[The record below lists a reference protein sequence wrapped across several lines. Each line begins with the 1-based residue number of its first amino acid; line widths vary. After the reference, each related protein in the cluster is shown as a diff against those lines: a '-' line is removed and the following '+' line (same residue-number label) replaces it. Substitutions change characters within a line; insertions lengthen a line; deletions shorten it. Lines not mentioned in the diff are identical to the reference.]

1 MWIVRLA
8 LKEPYTIVVLA
19 ILIFLFGTLAIL
31 RTPTD
36 IFPNIDIPVV
46 SIIWNYNGLEPQEM
60 ADRIVSI
67 TERSLT
73 TTVDNIAHIE
83 SQSYYG
89 IAVVKVFF
97 QPTVSIDKAIAQITA
112 NSQTQ
117 LRQLPLGTT
126 PPLIITYSAS
136 TVPILQLGLSGKGIS
151 EQQLNDYGLN
161 FIRPRLVT
169 VEGVAVP
176 YPYGGKQR
184 QVQVD
189 LNTAALQSKGL
200 SPLDVVSAISAQN
213 LILPSGTSKI
223 GSKEYDVDIANAAP
237 DSVAQ
242 LNRIP
247 VKTIGTTTT
256 YIGDVAWVRD
266 GFPPQTNIV
275 RVNGQR
281 SSLITVQKN
290 GNTSTLNI
298 IAGIKALL
306 PQIKQTVPPALDIKP
321 LADQSVFVKGAIKG
335 VVTEAGIAACLT
347 GLMILIFI
355 GSWRS
360 TTIIL
365 VSIPLAILTS
375 IIAFSALGQTINIM
389 TLGGLA
395 LAVGILVDDA
405 TVEIENINRNRSAEP
420 ERDMDEI
427 VLESAA
433 QIATPAFV
441 STLSIC
447 IVFAPMFLLSGV
459 ARYLF
464 VPLGEAVVFA
474 MLASYFLSRTVVPMM
489 AKYLLRHEHD
499 APHATKS
506 RNPLVRMQVRF
517 DEAFERFRERYHRL
531 LERCLHHR
539 RAFLVTF
546 FAACLGS
553 LALIVPWLGR
563 DFFPSVDSGSFNLHM
578 RAPTGMRIEET
589 ARLCDL
595 VERSIRQQLPPGEV
609 ASIIDNIGLPYS
621 GINTSYSATGTVGT
635 SDADILVTLAANNHK
650 TAKYVHDLRI
660 SLAKQFPGVTFSFLA
675 SDMISQILNFG
686 LPAPIDIQVM
696 GNDIAGNQKYADT
709 LIDQVRY
716 VPGIADPRIQQPFDQ
731 PYMHLWVNRTK
742 AQEIGYNAQAIAQN
756 VLISLGGSFQTSP
769 TYWLDPKN
777 RVSYQISTQ
786 TPQYRVNTLQD
797 LANMPITGPT
807 PDAPPSLLA
816 SFASIERGTGMAVV
830 SHYNIQPV
838 IDIYASVQGRD
849 LGGVSGDITRIVDQT
864 RNQLPRGSQVIVRGQ
879 VQTMRS
885 SYIGLLSGLGFAIVL
900 VYLLIV
906 VNFQSWL
913 DPFII
918 ISALPA
924 ALAGIAWFLFVT
936 HTTLSVPALTGT
948 IMCMGVAT
956 ANSILVVQFASEQ
969 MDEGKDPVAAAL
981 QSGFTR
987 FRPVLMT
994 ALAMIIGMM
1003 PMALGL
1009 GDGGEQNAP
1018 LGRAVI
1024 GGLLFA
1030 TVSTLFFVPTVFSI
1044 LHGLHYKP
1052 AETGLKS

>member
-1 MWIVRLA
+1 MWIVKLA
-8 LKEPYTIVVLA
+8 LKRPYTFVVLA
-19 ILIFLFGTLAIL
+19 ILIFIFGGLAIVS
-31 RTPTD
+31 TPTD

-46 SIIWNYNGLEPQEM
+46 SIIWNYNGLDPQDIS
-60 ADRIVSI
+60 DRIVSI
-67 TERSLT
+67 TERNLT

-97 QPTVSIDKAIAQITA
+97 QPSVSIDKAIAQITS

-117 LRQLPLGTT
+117 LRQLPAGAT

-136 TVPILQLGLSGKGIS
+136 TVPILQLALSGKGIS

-169 VEGVAVP
+169 IEGAALP

-200 SPLDVVSAISAQN
+200 SALDVVTAISAQN
-213 LILPSGTSKI
+213 LILPTGTSKI
-223 GSKEYDVDIANAAP
+223 GSKEYNVDISNAAP
-237 DSVAQ
+237 QTIEQ

-247 VKTIGTTTT
+247 IKTIGSTTT

-281 SSLITVQKN
+281 ATLLTVQKN
-290 GNTSTLNI
+290 GNASTLNI

-321 LADQSVFVKGAIKG
+321 LADQSIFVKSAIQG
-335 VVTEAGIAACLT
+335 VVKEASIAACLT
-347 GLMILIFI
+347 GLMILLFL

-360 TTIIL
+360 TIIIAT
-365 VSIPLAILTS
+365 SIPLAILTS
-375 IIAFSALGQTINIM
+375 IIALSAIGQTINIM

-405 TVEIENINRNRSAEP
+405 TVEIENINRNIALGKQVEQAIL
-420 ERDMDEI
+420 DG
-427 VLESAA
+427 AQ
-433 QIATPAFV
+433 QIAVPAFV
-441 STLSIC
+441 ATLAIC
-447 IVFAPMFLLSGV
+447 IVFVPMFLLTGV

-474 MLASYFLSRTVVPMM
+474 MLASYLLSRTVVPTM
-489 AKYLLRHEHD
+489 AKYLLRGHEHD
-499 APHATKS
+499 AAHTAAS
-506 RNPLVRMQVRF
+506 RNPFVRMQVRF
-517 DEAFERFRERYHRL
+517 EEAFERLRERYHGL

-539 RAFLVTF
+539 RAFLIAF
-546 FAACLGS
+546 FAAGLGS
-553 LALIVPWLGR
+553 LALIVPWLGQ
-563 DFFPSVDSGSFNLHM
+563 DFFPSIDSGSFNLHL
-578 RAPTGMRIEET
+578 RAPTGTRIEET

-595 VERSIRQQLPPGEV
+595 VEQFIKQQLPPGEV
-609 ASIIDNIGLPYS
+609 SNVIDNIGLPYS
-621 GINTSYSATGTVGT
+621 GINTSYNNTGTVGT
-635 SDADILVTLAANNHK
+635 SDADILVTFKVNQHQ
-650 TAKYVHDLRI
+650 TPKYVHDLRI
-660 SLAKQFPGVTFSFLA
+660 SLAKQFPGVTFSFLS
-675 SDMISQILNFG
+675 SDMVSQILNFG
-686 LPAPIDIQVM
+686 LPAPIDIQIL
-696 GNDIAGNQKYADT
+696 GNDLAGNQAYANS
-709 LIDQVRY
+709 LLNQVRY
-716 VPGIADPRIQQPFDQ
+716 VSGIADVRIQQPFDQ
-731 PYMHLWVNRTK
+731 PYMHLSVDRTK
-742 AQEIGYNAQAIAQN
+742 AQEVGFNTQVIAQN

-777 RVSYQISTQ
+777 RVSYQVSTQ
-786 TPQYRVNTLQD
+786 TPQYRVASLQD

-807 PDAPPSLLA
+807 PNAPPSLLA
-816 SFASIERGTGMAVV
+816 SFASVQRGSGTAVV
-830 SHYNIQPV
+830 SHYNIQPA
-838 IDIYASVQGRD
+838 IDIYGAVQGRD
-849 LGGVSGDITRIVDQT
+849 LGGVSGDITRILNQT
-864 RNQLPRGSQVIVRGQ
+864 RNQLPRGSQVVLRGQ
-879 VQTMRS
+879 AQTMRS
-885 SYIGLLSGLGFAIVL
+885 SYVGLLTGLVFAVLL

-918 ISALPA
+918 ICALPA

-956 ANSILVVQFASEQ
+956 ANSILVVSFAAEQ
-969 MDEGKDPVAAAL
+969 MAEGKDPVTAAL
-981 QSGFTR
+981 ESGFTR

-994 ALAMIIGMM
+994 ALAMIIGML

-1030 TVSTLFFVPTVFSI
+1030 TVSTLLFVPTLFSV
-1044 LHGLHYKP
+1044 LHGLRSRT
-1052 AETGLKS
+1052 AETSTQS